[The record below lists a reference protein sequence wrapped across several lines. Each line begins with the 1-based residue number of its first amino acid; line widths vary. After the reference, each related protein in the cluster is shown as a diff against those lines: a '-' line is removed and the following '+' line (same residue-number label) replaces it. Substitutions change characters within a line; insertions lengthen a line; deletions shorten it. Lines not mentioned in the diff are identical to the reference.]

1 MFLKIYIFFLDLHRL
16 LEGRHAIAG
25 KNIAVERQ
33 TPKNKVPL
41 DPRMIHIQG
50 INETTSEDCLSFYLE
65 KFTMVEVTKVIKGY
79 DNNALIIF
87 NDEPGDYQC

>member
-25 KNIAVERQ
+25 KSVAVERQ
-33 TPKNKVPL
+33 TYKNKVSL

-50 INETTSEDCLSFYLE
+50 INETTSEDCLCFYLE
-65 KFTMVEVTKVIKGY
+65 KFSKVEVADVVKGY